1 VNETDVCPRCG
12 GGFHCGVKDAGPC
25 ACTTIPL
32 SAELLAQL
40 RANYT
45 TCLCQACL
53 VELAAPTK
61 KPASLSTGRL

>member
-1 VNETDVCPRCG
+1 
-12 GGFHCGVKDAGPC
+12 VKDAGPC